1 VRRFVLAGLFA
12 FVAGFAVFALSHI
25 FPPEPYGLADDWRVF
40 YAAATLAQHGGN
52 PYSTAAIHA
61 AEQAAQHYGTV
72 QPSLDDFT
80 DLPIVAWLL
89 RAFTW
94 LPYWWSFA
102 VFTALGA
109 AAAAAALHA
118 WARAE
123 GWTSRATWLVAAM
136 CSWPMLLGFFSGQ
149 FDALLLAAVVAALLL
164 MRRGS
169 PWLAG
174 VCMLAVAFKPHLL
187 WPVPLLILAVWAA
200 DRPRAWR
207 FGVSAVGTVGA
218 AAVAGFLLVPGAG
231 SFVAHALGFGG
242 RVAAVQPDLSGIPG
256 FLASLRGG
264 GIAGDAV
271 AVLGAAAVIALAW
284 LSARNPRLR
293 ALPDAQRAVI
303 PLTGLAVWLACTP
316 YAHPNDDVLL
326 YPLIALVI
334 GAQGSRL
341 DARSLQLAV
350 VACLAVVSAFLVAP
364 ALGYAVVLAAIAF
377 AVARR
382 NRMTTH
388 GVAAFALVAVALLPT
403 VWPFHVLAVPVTP
416 LAVALIAL
424 AGAMETSGLLAAGG
438 KLEWRRGLLRVVVE
452 PAPALAAAPPRGDH
466 ALEDRNGRG
475 VRPVAGAL

>member
-1 VRRFVLAGLFA
+1 MRRFVLAGLFA
-12 FVAGFAVFALSHI
+12 FVAGFAVFAVSHI

-52 PYSTAAIHA
+52 PYNTAAIHA
-61 AEQAAQHYGTV
+61 AEQAAQHYRTV

-102 VFTALGA
+102 AFTALGA
-109 AAAAAALHA
+109 GAAAAALHA
-118 WARAE
+118 WARVE
-123 GWTSRATWLVAAM
+123 GWSSRTTWLVAAM

-149 FDALLLAAVVAALLL
+149 FDALLLTAVIAALLL

-174 VCMLAVAFKPHLL
+174 ACMLAVAFKPHLL

-207 FGVSAVGTVGA
+207 FAASAVSTVGA
-218 AAVAGFLLVPGAG
+218 AALAGFLLVPGAG
-231 SFVAHALGFGG
+231 SFFAHALGFGG
-242 RVAAVQPDLSGIPG
+242 RVAAVQPDLAGIPG
-256 FLASLRGG
+256 FLASLPGG
-264 GIAGDAV
+264 GVAGDAV

-284 LSARNPRLR
+284 FSARSPRLH
-293 ALPDAQRAVI
+293 ALPAASRAVI
-303 PLTGLAVWLACTP
+303 PLAGLAVWLACTP

-326 YPLIALVI
+326 YPLIAVVV
-334 GAQGSRL
+334 GAQGRRL

-350 VACLAVVSAFLVAP
+350 LACFAVVSAFLVAP
-364 ALGYAVVLAAIAF
+364 ALGDAVVLAAVAL
-377 AVARR
+377 AVVRR
-382 NRMTTH
+382 TRVTVS
-388 GVAAFALVAVALLPT
+388 GAAAFALVGVALLPT
-403 VWPFHVLAVPVTP
+403 VWPFHVLTVPVTP
-416 LAVALIAL
+416 LAVSLVAL
-424 AGAMETSGLLAAGG
+424 AGAMEASGLLAGGG
-438 KLEWRRGLLRVVVE
+438 KLEWRRGILRVVVE
-452 PAPALAAAPPRGDH
+452 PAPALAAASPRPDH
-466 ALEDRNGRG
+466 PLEDRDGRG